1 MDIYFLAD
9 LFTDYGVFL
18 VMALGGYVTL
28 MAHQISIGHGAIA
41 GIGAYTTAILT
52 VKLGLPVVLSVPLAA
67 VTGMLTGLLIALV
80 MALRLKRLYL
90 GIGTFAFG
98 EAMVVV
104 WLNFDYVGGA
114 LGFIRIPVITDL
126 TLVYSIVAV
135 LTFLLWR
142 FEKSHR
148 GLAFRAV
155 FDDEVTAAAM
165 GVNVSLVKVMAWAIG
180 GSITAVGGALY
191 AHSLSVIRP
200 DNFGF
205 SMSVLI
211 LLAPTIG
218 GYRTF
223 WGTFIGAAVIVF
235 APWVLNVADPLDKRI
250 FYGALYVVMMVWR
263 PEGLIGRQGL
273 RWPRAFPTWWPQR

>member
-1 MDIYFLAD
+1 
-9 LFTDYGVFL
+9 V
-18 VMALGGYVTL
+18 
-28 MAHQISIGHGAIA
+28 
-41 GIGAYTTAILT
+41 
-52 VKLGLPVVLSVPLAA
+52 PVVLSVPLAA
-67 VTGMLTGLLIALV
+67 MTGILAGLLIAYG

-90 GIGTFAFG
+90 GIGTFALG

-104 WLNFDYVGGA
+104 WLNWEYVGGA

-126 TLVYSIVAV
+126 ALVYAIIAA

-142 FEKSHR
+142 FEKSHQ

-155 FDDEVTAAAM
+155 FDDELTAAAM
-165 GVNVSLVKVMAWAIG
+165 GVNVTRVKVLAWTMG
-180 GSITAVGGALY
+180 GGITAVGGALY

-205 SMSVLI
+205 GLSVLI

-223 WGTFIGAAVIVF
+223 WGTFVGAAVIEF
-235 APWVLNVADPLDKRI
+235 APWILNVADPLNKRI
-250 FYGALYVVMMVWR
+250 FYGAIYVAMMIWR
-263 PEGLIGRQGL
+263 PDGLIGRQGL
-273 RWPRAFPTWWPQR
+273 RWPRRAAAGARDVSQTTRWRPW